1 MQLSEEPNKEY
12 TIKEVARIV
21 QTSVKSVY
29 DQIQK
34 GVLNAHIRPN
44 QKLNKYFCTNDDIE
58 AYIKRYAL
66 AESFR
71 VAHGWKQKLDQIRKQ
86 LMTEHDYVYE
96 RDLIHALG
104 YSKYTIRT
112 WRQHWKFPQ
121 PTSSEGTYGYVVYNR
136 QAVIDWLRKH
146 PKYWT
151 ESAHKF
157 LTQ

>member
-12 TIKEVARIV
+12 KIIEVAHIL
-21 QTSVKSVY
+21 QTNVTSVY
-29 DQIQK
+29 DQIKK
-34 GVLNAHIRPN
+34 GCLNAHIRPN
-44 QKLNKYFCTNDDIE
+44 RKFKKYYCTDADIE
-58 AYIKRYAL
+58 AYITRYAL

-86 LMTEHDYVYE
+86 IIAEHDYVYE

-104 YSKYTIRT
+104 YSKHTIRK
-112 WRQHWKFPQ
+112 WRMHWKFPQ

-136 QAVIDWLRKH
+136 QAVIDWLRQH